1 MKHLPQSRVVTT
13 MRRGLVVVAAVMC
26 ACARLSPASA
36 LVNKGRQS
44 LCTVLAPVPSDAH
57 RRGGRW
63 PDPSPLRT
71 LFQRLPENLRK
82 PAINGFA
89 ATCAGISAVLVATPI
104 EAVKVGIQIGG

>member
-1 MKHLPQSRVVTT
+1 M
-13 MRRGLVVVAAVMC
+13 VAAVMC